1 MAGEFV
7 TGIVVEEKALEWV
20 ALRGG
25 KGRAVSG
32 RSGRLL
38 LDAESPP
45 ADETPDE
52 SDERITARIKA
63 ECRLPKGIVSAAVP
77 SEHVLLRV
85 MDLPPVDD
93 DELASMVELQAD
105 KVSPF
110 PVENMVV
117 SHEVL
122 ERDESRCRVL
132 VAAARLDAIEDIG
145 NRLGAAGIVPA
156 RVDAALLGWWRSLR
170 DADAVSPG
178 RHLVLLL
185 ANSVPE
191 VIVLEDGVPVVFRSM
206 GTGMDWDEPGI
217 AEETAREVGYALM
230 SLELEQG
237 PAASCTVTV
246 FYRGEEPAGLLGAL
260 GEECACKV
268 EARPL
273 ADLPTA
279 AEGVARRAAGGTTLD
294 LTPVSWT
301 SARMSRSFRRRML
314 AAAVLILLAWG
325 LGVGGLFGMTV
336 YEESKLASLQ
346 STREEWRGPSLE
358 VRSMRRRAYM
368 IHRYMDRSDSALEC
382 LRETTSV
389 QPRGVDL
396 TSFSYRKGEGVKI
409 RGNAVG
415 VNEVYAFKSAL
426 DRSELFPETRLEG
439 PSTMRGSS
447 RQSFQMEMKLPGSTQ

>member
-1 MAGEFV
+1 M
-7 TGIVVEEKALEWV
+7 EEKGLEWV
-20 ALRGG
+20 SLRGG
-25 KGRAVSG
+25 KGKAVA
-32 RSGRLL
+32 RHSGRLS
-38 LDAESPP
+38 LDEDAPSP
-45 ADETPDE
+45 DETPDE
-52 SDERITARIKA
+52 REERIAERIKT
-63 ECRLPKGIVSAAVP
+63 ECRLPKGVVSAAVP

-122 ERDESRCRVL
+122 ERDESRSRVL
-132 VAAARLDAIEDIG
+132 VAAARLDAIEAIG
-145 NRLGAAGIVPA
+145 KRLGAAGIVPA
-156 RVDAALLGWWRSLR
+156 RVDAALLAWWRNLR
-170 DADAVSPG
+170 DADAVAPG

-191 VIVLEDGVPVVFRSM
+191 AIVLEDGVPVVFRSL
-206 GTGMDWDEPGI
+206 GTSMDRDEPGI
-217 AEETAREVGYALM
+217 VEETAREVGYALM

-237 PAASCTVTV
+237 PAAACTVTV
-246 FYRGEEPAGLLGAL
+246 FYREEEPHGLLKAL
-260 GEECACKV
+260 REECACKV
-268 EARPL
+268 HARPL
-273 ADLPTA
+273 ADLPTV
-279 AEGVARRAAGGTTLD
+279 AEGVARRAATGTALD
-294 LTPVSWT
+294 LTPPAWT
-301 SARMSRSFRRRML
+301 SEKLSRAFRRRML
-314 AAAVLILLAWG
+314 AAVVLILLAWG

-346 STREEWRGPSLE
+346 AIRETWRGPSLE

-382 LRETTSV
+382 LRETSSV
-389 QPRGVDL
+389 QPPGVDL

-409 RGNAVG
+409 RGHAAG

-439 PSTMRGSS
+439 PSAMQGSS
-447 RQSFQMEMKLPGSTQ
+447 RQSFQMDITLPGGTE